1 MAAETANT
9 LAALAN
15 RHGSNYRWLLLIAA
29 TLGAFASLMS
39 LTIVNVAVPDMMR
52 YFGVGQERAQW
63 VSSAFMAAMG
73 VSMLATPWL
82 LSRFG
87 YRHACMAAATVL
99 VGSELIAGM
108 ATRFELLIAMRAVE
122 GLAAG
127 VLQPIPAI
135 IVLRAFAVGTQ
146 GSALGL
152 FGFGIV
158 LAPTFGPT
166 VGGLL
171 VERFGWRS
179 IFIFVAIIGACALCL
194 ARSYMPVSAPGGEA
208 PRKGG
213 RLDWVGIALAA
224 FAVGLSLNG
233 IAALRARPTWAL
245 SMIAVGLGA
254 VALFIWHQHR
264 SATPLIAPR
273 AFRSR
278 PLAIGGFV
286 SFVYGAGLFG
296 STYLVPVFLQT
307 ALHHPP
313 SLAGAALLPA
323 SILLALT
330 IPIGGH
336 LADRVPPYRLV
347 SIGLILVAV
356 SMALMALAKDAT
368 ALPVLMVW
376 LMVGRLGIGLVVPS
390 LSLGAMM
397 GLDREF
403 ISEGATAI
411 SFLRQLGGAVGVG
424 GVAAFL
430 EWRLHAHAAMGH
442 SALPAFADTFW
453 LVGAATLLAAGAA
466 FAMRIP
472 CRTG

>member
-1 MAAETANT
+1 VSAESADT
-9 LAALAN
+9 LQALAQ
-15 RHGSNYRWLLLIAA
+15 RHGRNYRWLLLVAA
-29 TLGAFASLMS
+29 TLGALASLMS

-82 LSRFG
+82 LCRFG
-87 YRHACMAAATVL
+87 YRHTSMAAAAVL
-99 VGSELIAGM
+99 VGSELIGGM
-108 ATRFELLIAMRAVE
+108 ATRFELLIAMRAAE

-127 VLQPIPAI
+127 VLQPVPAI
-135 IVLRAFAVGTQ
+135 IVLRAFATGTQ
-146 GSALGL
+146 GRALGL

-158 LAPTFGPT
+158 LAPTLGPT

-179 IFIFVAIIGACALCL
+179 IFIFVALIGVCALGL
-194 ARSYMPVSAPGGEA
+194 ARTYLPVSAPGGEA
-208 PRKGG
+208 PRRKG
-213 RLDWVGIALAA
+213 RLDWAGIALATI
-224 FAVGLSLNG
+224 AVALVLHGLT
-233 IAALRARPTWAL
+233 ALHVHPGPAL
-245 SMIAVGLGA
+245 SMLAGGSA
-254 VALFIWHQHR
+254 TVALFLWQQRR
-264 SATPLIAPR
+264 STAPLISPR
-273 AFRSR
+273 AFKSR

-307 ALHHPP
+307 ALHYPP

-330 IPIGGH
+330 IPIGGQ
-336 LADRVPPYRLV
+336 LADRMPPYRLV
-347 SIGLILVAV
+347 SIGLILLAV
-356 SMALMALAKDAT
+356 SMALMAVAGDRM
-368 ALPVLMVW
+368 ALPVLMGW

-390 LSLGAMM
+390 LSLGAMQ
-397 GLDREF
+397 GLEREF

-411 SFLRQLGGAVGVG
+411 SFLRQLGGAMGVG

-430 EWRLHAHAAMGH
+430 EWRLQAHAAMGH
-442 SALPAFADTFW
+442 AALSAFADTFW
-453 LVGAATLLAAGAA
+453 LVGALTLLAAGAA

-472 CRTG
+472 CRAG